1 MPKVTKDKEA
11 MQKRGEILLLLRKSR
26 GIKQS
31 TIADILGISQQAYLK
46 YEHGDADPTIDALL
60 KLSDFYH
67 VSIDFLLG
75 TTSKATPLLDIPTKP
90 VDDDEFVRLYESLPD
105 FAKEVF
111 VEVLAKLAQA
121 QKDRTKR
128 GSIRATPEQAEEQES
143 KPDIQLHEG
152 QRLAVARTDDL
163 DKLYRPAPTEEQMK
177 SFTPCTPDMLGE
189 DE

>member
-105 FAKEVF
+105 FAKEIF
-111 VEVLAKLAQA
+111 VEIMAKLAQA
-121 QKDRTKR
+121 QQTK
-128 GSIRATPEQAEEQES
+128 AKKQAEE

-152 QRLAVARTDDL
+152 QRLAVARTDDP
-163 DKLYRPAPTEEQMK
+163 DRLYRPAPTDEQLK